1 MDILNWRGIRIYT
14 EGEFLMLE
22 LARIGMKAQVVLGT
36 VKSGVDYAAEIE
48 AELIHAYT
56 DTRELF

>member
-1 MDILNWRGIRIYT
+1 
-14 EGEFLMLE
+14 MLE

-36 VKSGVDYAAEIE
+36 VREGVDYAAEIE
-48 AELIHAYT
+48 AELIHEYA